1 MYIVVVAVV
10 VAAGAGYWL
19 QLDDMRRIATVMVA
33 LFGVLTGF
41 LVNAMIRTATALEGT
56 LTLTPTELRQ
66 ISSALKMQQSG
77 WKRLFHLYI
86 AVIVLTIVFSIVPV
100 HWTITLRG
108 RSYDLSVLGIALFF
122 AFVTIVLARTLTV
135 VDGVSALQ
143 DLRSKLLI
151 AAAEK
156 REREE
161 RRRAVNEVVFEP
173 GPADPDFGRKIA
185 FPSGP
190 PP

>member
-1 MYIVVVAVV
+1 
-10 VAAGAGYWL
+10 
-19 QLDDMRRIATVMVA
+19 VA

-56 LTLTPTELRQ
+56 LTLNPSELQQ
-66 ISSALKMQQSG
+66 IASTLKQQQSS
-77 WKRLFHLYI
+77 WKRLFHLYLV
-86 AVIVLTIVFSIVPV
+86 VIVLTILGALVPT
-100 HWTITLRG
+100 HWLVTLWG
-108 RSYDLSVLGIALFF
+108 QDYDLSILGVATFF
-122 AFVTIVLARTLTV
+122 GIVAIVLARTLTV

-161 RRRAVNEVVFEP
+161 RHRAANEVVFKP
-173 GPADPDFGRKIA
+173 GPLDPEFGRRVA
-185 FPSGP
+185 FPEGSSP
-190 PP
+190 QAR